1 MASSRY
7 DMTGTSYFTLKYP
20 SKKQIELWNLRREQ
34 LASDKP
40 LQGKEIAKQQEIS
53 PASVSK
59 ALTNAD
65 DRIRLLLEN
74 AARMNTIHLELLS
87 PALGYARGQ
96 SLVFK
101 VKAYIT
107 YSPVNGVKVWYAH
120 QGDCAGCEEF
130 GMCRQA
136 IYQEFKERNLSIP
149 NPPLRP
155 TDLIETLI
163 EQLEGLV
170 K

>member
-1 MASSRY
+1 
-7 DMTGTSYFTLKYP
+7 MTGTPYFTLKYP
-20 SKKQIELWNLRREQ
+20 SRKQIELWNLRRGQ
-34 LASDKP
+34 LISGKP

-59 ALTNAD
+59 TLTDAD
-65 DRIRLLLEN
+65 GRIRLLLEN

-101 VKAYIT
+101 TKAYIT
-107 YSPVNGVKVWYAH
+107 YSPVNGLKVWYTH
-120 QGDCAGCEEF
+120 QGNCAGCEEF

-136 IYQEFKERNLSIP
+136 IYQEFKERNLPIP

-155 TDLIETLI
+155 TDLIEVLI
-163 EQLEGLV
+163 EQLEELV